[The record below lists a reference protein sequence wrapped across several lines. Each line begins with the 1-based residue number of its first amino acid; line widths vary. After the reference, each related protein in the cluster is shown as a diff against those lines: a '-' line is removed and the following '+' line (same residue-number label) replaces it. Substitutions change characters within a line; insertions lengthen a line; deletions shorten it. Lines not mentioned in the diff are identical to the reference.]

1 VRFSLRVTPSDLG
14 RAGERRAARYLKRH
28 GYRVLGRNVRVSV
41 GEADLVCEAPDKRT
55 IVIVEV
61 KTRRADVAETFAPE
75 TAVNPAKARKL
86 LQVAQSLIKRNGWA
100 DRPVRIDVVGVVW
113 PERGRP
119 SVRHLESSV
128 ALS

>member
-1 VRFSLRVTPSDLG
+1 MFTLARTPKDLG
-14 RAGERRAARYLKRH
+14 RAGERRAARCLKRR
-28 GYRVLGRNVRVSV
+28 GYRVLGRNVRVNV
-41 GEADLVCEAPDKRT
+41 GEADLVCEAPDERT

-61 KTRRADVAETFAPE
+61 KTRRADVAKTFAPE

-86 LQVAQSLIKRNGWA
+86 IQVAQSLIKQNAWH

-119 SVRHLESSV
+119 DVRHLESCV
-128 ALS
+128 TLS

>member
-1 VRFSLRVTPSDLG
+1 MRLALRVTPKDLG
-14 RAGERRAARYLKRH
+14 RAGERRAARYLKRR
-28 GYRVLGRNVRVSV
+28 GYRVLGRNVRVNV

-61 KTRRADVAETFAPE
+61 KTRRAKAAETFAPE

-86 LQVAQSLIKRNGWA
+86 LQVAQSLMKRNNWH

-113 PERGRP
+113 PDRGRP
-119 SVRHLESSV
+119 EIRHLESCV
-128 ALS
+128 GLR